1 MDEHKVSPLAIA
13 EKFSRVVKLW
23 HDLEKKP
30 QKFGTDEELYGS
42 EIHLIETIGEN
53 NHFSVTDIAKQ
64 LGVTKGAVSQ
74 TLKKL
79 ETKGLAEKYSDPQN
93 SSRAI
98 VELTSKGKMAFYAHE
113 HWHEQVDGGFKAYMN
128 SLAQNQIDLI
138 YEVLS
143 NVEKFLKA
151 RL

>member
-1 MDEHKVSPLAIA
+1 MNENNVSPLAIA

-23 HDLEKKP
+23 HNLEKKP
-30 QKFGTDEELYGS
+30 QKFGTDEDLYSS

-53 NHFSVTDIAKQ
+53 NNFSVTDIAKQ

-79 ETKGLAEKYSDPQN
+79 EIKGLTAKHVDPHN

-98 VELTSKGKMAFYAHE
+98 VELTSKGKMAFYAHA
-113 HWHEQVDGGFKAYMN
+113 HWHEQMDGGFKTYMN
-128 SLAQNQIDLI
+128 SLTQEQMDLI

-143 NVEKFLKA
+143 NVENFLNL

>member
-1 MDEHKVSPLAIA
+1 MDENNVSPLAIA

-23 HDLEKKP
+23 HELEKKP
-30 QKFGTDEELYGS
+30 QKFGTDEDLYSS

-53 NHFSVTDIAKQ
+53 NNFSVTDIAKQ

-79 ETKGLAEKYSDPQN
+79 ETKGLTAKHTDPQN

-98 VELTSKGKMAFYAHE
+98 VELTSKGKMAYYAHA
-113 HWHEQVDGGFKAYMN
+113 HWHEQMDGGFKTYMN
-128 SLAQNQIDLI
+128 SLEQEQMDLI

-143 NVEKFLKA
+143 NVENFLKVM
-151 RL
+151 L

>member
-1 MDEHKVSPLAIA
+1 M
-13 EKFSRVVKLW
+13 W
-23 HDLEKKP
+23 QDLEKKP
-30 QKFGTDEELYGS
+30 QKFGTDEDLYSS

-53 NHFSVTDIAKQ
+53 NNFSVTDIAKQ

-79 ETKGLAEKYSDPQN
+79 EMKGLAVKYADPQN

-113 HWHEQVDGGFKAYMN
+113 HWHEQTDGGFRKYMN
-128 SLAQNQIDLI
+128 SLAQEQMDLI

-143 NVEKFLKA
+143 NVEKFLKV

>member
-1 MDEHKVSPLAIA
+1 MNKNRVSSLAIA

-23 HDLEKKP
+23 QDVEKKP
-30 QKFGTDEELYGS
+30 QKFGTEENLYSS
-42 EIHLIETIGEN
+42 EIHLIEAIGEN
-53 NHFSVTDIAKQ
+53 NHLSVTDIAKY

-79 ETKGLAEKYSDPQN
+79 ENKGLAIKNTDPLN

-98 VELTSKGKMAFYAHE
+98 VVLTAKGKMAFYAHE
-113 HWHEQVDGGFKAYMN
+113 HWHEQMDGGFRQYMN
-128 SLAQNQIDLI
+128 SLAQEQMDLI

-143 NVEKFLKA
+143 NVENFIKT